1 MAKGIIIGGG
11 IIGLSI
17 ARGLHKRGYE
27 VVIIDKEEIGFGAS
41 WVAGGMLA
49 PQAEGLKIGKFLEF
63 CLESRNMFKEYTDGI
78 IYDTGIKVNYWKSGI
93 FCPAFNE
100 QEAENLMSK
109 LNEYKR
115 YGLTGEWLDREDI
128 EKNYLSL
135 GKEILGGVLYPDD
148 AQVDN
153 RLLMDALRKY
163 AYSEDEIKVMNETIV
178 YRILEA
184 GGKFQGVKTNR
195 GIIEGDFCVLTAG
208 AWSGEILDIPVF
220 PIKGEM
226 IGIDIEVG
234 EIDRVF
240 FSDRAYIIPR
250 FDYSRLVV
258 GATEERVGFRDGNS
272 VKGVMTLFKGL
283 TDTFPHLENKNIQEI
298 WFGYRP
304 GTTDL
309 NPILGKYWID
319 NVFIAT
325 GHYRNGILLAPITEK
340 ILVELIDENKEDN
353 EYLKLYSW
361 ERFI

>member
-17 ARGLHKRGYE
+17 ARGLEKRGYQ
-27 VVIIDKEEIGFGAS
+27 VVVLDKDRIGYGAS

-63 CLESRNMFKEYTDGI
+63 CLESRNMYKEFTDSLTE
-78 IYDTGIKVNYWKSGI
+78 DTGIKVNYWKSGI

-100 QEAENLMSK
+100 SEAEQLISK
-109 LNEYKR
+109 MNEYKKQ
-115 YGLTGEWLDREDI
+115 GLSGYWIDREDI

-135 GKEILGGVLYPDD
+135 GKEIIGGVLYPDD
-148 AQVDN
+148 GQVDN
-153 RLLMDALRKY
+153 RLLMEALKEY
-163 AYSEDEIKVMNETIV
+163 AYSKDNIEVMNETKVEKI
-178 YRILEA
+178 IETN
-184 GGKFQGVKTNR
+184 GEFKGVKTNN

-226 IGIDIEVG
+226 LGVDIEIG

-240 FSDRAYIIPR
+240 FSSRAYIIPR

-258 GATEERVGFRDGNS
+258 GATEERVGFQDGNTVRGIKS
-272 VKGVMTLFKGL
+272 LLKGL
-283 TDTFPHLENKNIQEI
+283 TDTFPHFKNKNIQEI

-309 NPILGKYWID
+309 DPILGEYEIKNLY
-319 NVFIAT
+319 IAT

-340 ILVELIDENKEDN
+340 LIVELIDENKED
-353 EYLKLYSW
+353 EYIKIFSW
-361 ERFI
+361 KRFI